1 MQKEDAYDQM
11 QGDGSAGDKK
21 EVLQDV
27 FFTPFTIFNPLLDPN
42 ITFNS

>member
-27 FFTPFTIFNPLLDPN
+27 
-42 ITFNS
+42 